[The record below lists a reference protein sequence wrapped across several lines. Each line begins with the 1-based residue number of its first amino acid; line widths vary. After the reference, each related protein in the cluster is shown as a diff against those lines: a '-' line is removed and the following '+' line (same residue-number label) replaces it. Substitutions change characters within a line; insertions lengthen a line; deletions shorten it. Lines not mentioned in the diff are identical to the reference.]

1 MKFFALVLLS
11 TIILTACEPKTSE
24 HEVKVQKDD
33 AKLQVE
39 KSEIEIKARASSKL
53 NELQKK
59 IADGA
64 PDLQIQILALEISNN
79 FPGTPEA
86 LQATELA
93 IPAEMRLKA
102 ADEEVIKQRE
112 ANDEAEK
119 KADEAEKKAN
129 EKLFKKMSTSFNKE
143 VNKVEDIKFYHH
155 KSFRSSYKT
164 SISPYIAASLDASSD
179 SHLLRFMFMYYGS
192 DWLFVKK
199 LEVKCGGERFTIPFE
214 YSEVKRDNGG
224 GDVRE
229 WVDMPAT
236 TEQMGLLRCAA
247 NTENEVFYNIEGN
260 DYRKE
265 VTMSKKQQEAIK
277 ETLYLDEHY
286 AEIGMK

>member
-1 MKFFALVLLS
+1 MKIFALVLLS

-119 KADEAEKKAN
+119 KAN
-129 EKLFKKMSTSFNKE
+129 EKLFKKISTSFNKK
-143 VNKVEDIKFYHH
+143 VNKVEDIKFYTH
-155 KSFRSSYKT
+155 KSFSNSYRT

-199 LEVKCGGERFTIPFE
+199 LEVKCGGQRFTIPFE
-214 YSEVKRDNGG
+214 YSEVKRDNSG
-224 GDVRE
+224 GDVWE

-236 TEQMGLLRCAA
+236 SEQMGLLRCVAD
-247 NTENEVFYNIEGN
+247 TQNEVFYNIEGN